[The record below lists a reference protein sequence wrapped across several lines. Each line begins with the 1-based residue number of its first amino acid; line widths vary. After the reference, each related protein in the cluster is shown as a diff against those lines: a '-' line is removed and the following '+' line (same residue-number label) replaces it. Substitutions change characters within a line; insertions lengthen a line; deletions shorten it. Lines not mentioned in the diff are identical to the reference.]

1 MVIRNITKNKVCK
14 LRVCL
19 LVFLNILFCGNLLAQ
34 KQPLF
39 LEKMEKA
46 FVNQDTSGLGVVLS
60 GNFAIAGQ
68 SGEVAKFMLNQI
80 IKNFPVKTIQ
90 ILKEKKHQ
98 KGQNYQLEIKTKDGD
113 VIVTEALANT
123 EGKIIH
129 VHHFD
134 FLYGLERE
142 DTSRLVAEIPFENHL
157 GSIILEVYINDYKK
171 PLRLLFDTGADG
183 MAVSKELAD
192 DINLKVTRENN
203 ASVVG
208 GNQTIQVSDNNS
220 IRLDTLTM
228 QNMGIAI
235 FPTMTRDNT
244 DGIIGNSLLR
254 RFITHIDYDK
264 NILSLYTFG
273 PHNYKGEGEAVEV
286 GMPKGVIELPG
297 NLEIVEGKAY
307 NGKFIFDTG
316 ASYDLICFRPFV
328 RENRLLVSGFKPELQ
343 AATVSMGI
351 SSPTFLGPSFRFSIP
366 PLKGMKGL
374 PVTLMGGTS
383 SNEGWNPGADGS
395 IGVRLLSRYNMTI
408 NIAEN
413 EVFFTPNKLHSLPQ
427 DFVINE
433 YQFGWTN
440 DGRLV
445 VLSTKGAEDSSKLIP
460 GDAIKSINGMSNN
473 QIIEEPSV
481 LKEIKE
487 AKEIELTLSNGKE
500 IKI

>member
-34 KQPLF
+34 IQPLF
-39 LEKMEKA
+39 LEKIEKA

-192 DINLKVTRENN
+192 DINLKVTRENYD
-203 ASVVG
+203 SVVG

-273 PHNYKGEGEAVEV
+273 PHN
-286 GMPKGVIELPG
+286 
-297 NLEIVEGKAY
+297 
-307 NGKFIFDTG
+307 
-316 ASYDLICFRPFV
+316 
-328 RENRLLVSGFKPELQ
+328 
-343 AATVSMGI
+343 
-351 SSPTFLGPSFRFSIP
+351 
-366 PLKGMKGL
+366 
-374 PVTLMGGTS
+374 
-383 SNEGWNPGADGS
+383 
-395 IGVRLLSRYNMTI
+395 
-408 NIAEN
+408 
-413 EVFFTPNKLHSLPQ
+413 
-427 DFVINE
+427 
-433 YQFGWTN
+433 
-440 DGRLV
+440 
-445 VLSTKGAEDSSKLIP
+445 
-460 GDAIKSINGMSNN
+460 
-473 QIIEEPSV
+473 
-481 LKEIKE
+481 
-487 AKEIELTLSNGKE
+487 
-500 IKI
+500 